1 VRSRAESD
9 RLLFGRLADPRDP
22 LDEAALVERFL
33 PLARSVA
40 ARYAG
45 GVEPFDDIFQVAC
58 MALVKAINRYDVDR
72 GRAFSSYAVPTIA
85 GEIKRYYRDRTWII
99 HVPRDVQ
106 EMTLALER
114 ARETLETEL
123 ARAPTVEELARH
135 LGILAEDVL
144 EARHAEY
151 ARYTDSLDAPWDDE
165 DDGATRSDRMGID
178 EPGFAA
184 AEQRADIGLLSRV
197 LPQRSRDILRLRFEL
212 ELTQDEI
219 GREVGLS
226 QMQVSRILR
235 TSLELLRHHADHRAA
250 RAA

>member
-1 VRSRAESD
+1 MRSRAESD
-9 RLLFGRLADPRDP
+9 RVLFRRLADPRDP
-22 LDEAALVERFL
+22 LDEAALTERFL

-45 GVEPFDDIFQVAC
+45 GGEPFEDIFQVAC
-58 MALVKAINRYDVDR
+58 MALVKAISRYDVER

-85 GEIKRYYRDRTWII
+85 GEIKRYYRDRTWSV

-106 EMTLALER
+106 ERTLALES
-114 ARETLETEL
+114 AREALETEL
-123 ARAPTVEELARH
+123 SRAPTVDELARH
-135 LGILAEDVL
+135 MGIRAEDVL
-144 EARHAEY
+144 EARQALY
-151 ARYTDSLDAPWDDE
+151 ARHSDSLDAPWGDDE
-165 DDGATRSDRMGID
+165 RDGPVAARMGID

-197 LPQRSRDILRLRFEL
+197 LPQRSRLILQLRFEL

-219 GREVGLS
+219 GHEIGLS

-235 TSLELLRHHADHRAA
+235 TSLELLHRHAEHRAEQ
-250 RAA
+250 AA